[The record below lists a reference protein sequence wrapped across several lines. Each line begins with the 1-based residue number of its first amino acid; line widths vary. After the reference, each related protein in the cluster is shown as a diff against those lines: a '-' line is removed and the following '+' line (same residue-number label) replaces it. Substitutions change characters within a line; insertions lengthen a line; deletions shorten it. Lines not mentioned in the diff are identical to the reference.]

1 MLALY
6 LSCLIVGGL
15 FLGLAVLGV
24 GESEADVAPDVDVAA
39 DVEVDTDAG
48 DVDAEAG
55 GEGIVAAV
63 RFLSVRN
70 LVFFTA
76 FFGLTGTLL
85 TLVRLGSAPTLLTS
99 LGAGTAAA
107 VAVHRLMG
115 YLRGSESGA
124 PPGASAVAGA
134 EARVVVGLDRSRPGK
149 VEVAAGDRTER
160 IVARLHERA
169 RVDHFVPG
177 DRVVV
182 VRLQDGVALVAEKS
196 FLA

>member
-15 FLGLAVLGV
+15 FLALAVLGV
-24 GESEADVAPDVDVAA
+24 GETDADVAPDVDVAA

-85 TLVRLGSAPTLLTS
+85 TLVRLGLVPTLLTS

-107 VAVHRLMG
+107 AAVHRLMG
-115 YLRGSESGA
+115 YLRSSESGA

-134 EARVVVGLDRSRPGK
+134 EAHVVVGLDRARPGK

>member
-24 GESEADVAPDVDVAA
+24 GETDADVATDADVDTGAA
-39 DVEVDTDAG
+39 DVDA
-48 DVDAEAG
+48 DVDAD

-70 LVFFTA
+70 LVFFAA

-85 TLVRLGSAPTLLTS
+85 TLVRLGTVATLLTS
-99 LGAGTAAA
+99 LGAGAAA
-107 VAVHRLMG
+107 AAAVHRLMG

-124 PPGASAVAGA
+124 PPGASAIAGA
-134 EARVVVGLDRSRPGK
+134 EARVVIGLDRSRPGK
-149 VEVAAGDRTER
+149 VEVAADDRTER

-182 VRLQDGVALVAEKS
+182 VRLQDGVALVAEKT

>member
-48 DVDAEAG
+48 DVDAG

-107 VAVHRLMG
+107 AAVHRLMG

-124 PPGASAVAGA
+124 PPGASAVAGV